1 MDNSPHTLGHGALR
15 VPYPFS
21 YYSCRVL
28 YSPLCEIDPRA
39 LQDHGNS
46 QRIRL
51 RRRSLEGQQR
61 GRRIN
66 APLRVGVD
74 DKVHA
79 NVCFGLRVDERDSL
93 LLSSGGWF
101 GLGVVVLS
109 AVAGVGLHA
118 LEVFLLA

>member
-1 MDNSPHTLGHGALR
+1 MVVAPGA
-15 VPYPFS
+15 
-21 YYSCRVL
+21 VL
-28 YSPLCEIDPRA
+28 DE
-39 LQDHGNS
+39 
-46 QRIRL
+46 IRL
-51 RRRSLEGQQR
+51 LVGEV
-61 GRRIN
+61 N

-79 NVCFGLRVDERDSL
+79 NVGFGLRVDERDSL